1 MKKIVMSLL
10 TIAVVGALVGSGVM
24 ATFFD
29 FESSE
34 DNVFTAGTLDLQVVS
49 PYQGEPY
56 PGFPPQNTYNG
67 MNIPGIELQDV
78 KPGAPPVEWRMHVN
92 NLGSLDGVLF
102 IHFVVTANNE
112 NTLLDPEV
120 DFGDTPPSG
129 IGNGELGAN
138 LVVEIYYGDES
149 QWPNLTFIYSG
160 TLDDL
165 NCQQIELGALFGELG
180 PPLPKDGKDVFLV
193 FRLPPGTTSICQS
206 DSVTFD
212 IELILEQ
219 EK

>member
-10 TIAVVGALVGSGVM
+10 TIAFVGALIGGGVM
-24 ATFFD
+24 ANFFD

-56 PGFPPQNTYNG
+56 PGFPPEKTYNG
-67 MNIPGIELQDV
+67 VNIPGIELEDV
-78 KPGAPPVEWRMHVN
+78 KPGDPHIEWRMHVN
-92 NLGSLDGVLF
+92 NLGTLDGVLF
-102 IHFVVTANNE
+102 IHFVVTANDE
-112 NTLLDPEV
+112 YTLEEPEV
-120 DFGDTPPSG
+120 ELGDTGEP
-129 IGNGELGAN
+129 GELGAN
-138 LVVEIYYGDES
+138 LTVDIYYGDES
-149 QWPNLTFIYSG
+149 LWPSLPFIDSG

-165 NCQQIELGALFGELG
+165 DCNPVELGALPGEES
-180 PPLPKDGKDVFLV
+180 PTPNGKDIFLV
-193 FRLPPGTTSICQS
+193 FQLPPGTTSICQS
-206 DSVTFD
+206 DGVTFD